1 MKIHR
6 LRLKNFRGY
15 EEINMDFHPNFNI
28 VIGSN
33 GTGKTAIL
41 ESLTIAMGSFFLGI
55 DYAETRHITTEDIRI
70 TNS

>member
-1 MKIHR
+1 
-6 LRLKNFRGY
+6 
-15 EEINMDFHPNFNI
+15 MDFHPNFNI